1 MKVKERDRRV
11 TKVSGSLHL
20 CYFRLD
26 SQLIFWQQ
34 QERNT
39 TWVRVKACW
48 TSGSGEMA
56 QKAEDP
62 GSVPSTHMV
71 AYSSL
76 KLQFQRTQRPHT
88 DPRVNTTPM
97 DLK

>member
-71 AYSSL
+71 AHSHRGSDALFWHGSVYTAEHSHI
-76 KLQFQRTQRPHT
+76 K
-88 DPRVNTTPM
+88 
-97 DLK
+97 